1 MKKRFASVVCLL
13 LVAAILFGCNTT
25 PKKEVPTS
33 IRIGTS
39 ADIIQLVPFLSTD
52 ANSSDVHQLIHDGLI
67 AFKDNYEIIP
77 ALAETWET
85 STDGKVWTF
94 HLRKGVVFHN
104 GDPFTSA
111 DVKFT
116 YEQILDP
123 NTKSNAYK
131 NYSII
136 EKIDTPNDLTVVFT
150 LSSAFGPF
158 LGRMSMGILDKK
170 YIIDNK
176 FNTNNYNGY
185 NQAPVGTGAWKM
197 KEWVPETTL
206 TLAANDTY
214 WGTKP
219 ILKTV
224 VFKPIPEASV
234 RLIAFKNSEIDYI
247 AGISPD
253 DVAAVAAETKKYTVF
268 SYAQL
273 RFAYLAWNNQYQVF
287 QDKAL
292 RQALTYATDKNTI
305 ISSVLNGY
313 GVKANTTFAPN
324 HSYYTEIK
332 ELYPYD
338 PAKAIQTL
346 EDAGYTKG
354 TDGIYVSPTGIKA
367 SFETLVNASDET
379 FTQIAL
385 LLQQSFKA
393 IGVEMTIKTMEKS
406 AMYAIMDDVILN
418 GADNATYQ
426 SMVGSMGP
434 EADPDQSRYLH
445 SDGGL
450 NDYRYKNAEVD
461 AMLDAGK
468 VETDPAKRA
477 VIYDQLQAYLANDL
491 PMLFLYFPYANNA
504 LSNSFTGMNAS
515 PYGLLTNLK
524 TVAPVK

>member
-1 MKKRFASVVCLL
+1 MKNRFAFVVSLL
-13 LVAAILFGCNTT
+13 LVAAMLFGCNTT
-25 PKKEVPTS
+25 PKKEIPTA
-33 IRIGTS
+33 IRIGTA

-52 ANSSDVHQLIHDGLI
+52 APSGDVHQLIHEGLI
-67 AFKDNYEIIP
+67 AYKDNYEIIP

-85 STDGKVWTF
+85 STDGTAWTF
-94 HLRKGVVFHN
+94 HLRKDVLFQN

-123 NTKSNAYK
+123 AIKSNAFK

-136 EKIDTPNDLTVVFT
+136 NKIDTPDDLTVVFT
-150 LSSAFGPF
+150 LASAFGPF
-158 LGRMSMGILDKK
+158 LGRMSMGILDQK
-170 YIIDNK
+170 YITENNY
-176 FNTNNYNGY
+176 NTNNYNGY
-185 NQAPVGTGAWKM
+185 NQAPIGTGAWKM
-197 KEWVPETTL
+197 TEWVPETSL
-206 TLAANDTY
+206 TLSANETY
-214 WGTKP
+214 WGDKP

-234 RLIAFKNSEIDYI
+234 RLIAFKNGEIDYI

-253 DVAAVAAETKKYTVF
+253 DVAAVAAETTKYTVF
-268 SYAQL
+268 SYPQL
-273 RFAYLAWNNQYQVF
+273 RFAYLAWNNQYGVF
-287 QDKAL
+287 QDKAI
-292 RQALTYATDKNTI
+292 RQALTYATDKDTI
-305 ISSVLNGY
+305 ISSVINGY

-324 HSYYTEIK
+324 HSYYK
-332 ELYPYD
+332 AVDELYPYD

-354 TDGIYVSPTGIKA
+354 SDGIYVSPDGVRA
-367 SFETLVNASDET
+367 AFETMVTTSDET

-385 LLQQSFKA
+385 LLQQSFKT
-393 IGVEMTIKTMEKS
+393 IGVEMTIKTMERS

-450 NDYRYKNAEVD
+450 NDYRYKNATVD
-461 AMLDAGK
+461 AMLIAGST
-468 VETDPAKRA
+468 ETDPAKRA
-477 VIYDQLQAYLANDL
+477 VIYDELQDYLAEDL

-504 LSNSFTGMNAS
+504 LSNAFTGMNAS
-515 PYGLLTNLK
+515 PYGLLANLK
-524 TVAPVK
+524 TVTPAK